1 VYAFSIHGIGRTMPV
16 TAANQ
21 LAGFDGFLE

>member
-1 VYAFSIHGIGRTMPV
+1 MPV

-21 LAGFDGFLE
+21 LAGFNGFLK